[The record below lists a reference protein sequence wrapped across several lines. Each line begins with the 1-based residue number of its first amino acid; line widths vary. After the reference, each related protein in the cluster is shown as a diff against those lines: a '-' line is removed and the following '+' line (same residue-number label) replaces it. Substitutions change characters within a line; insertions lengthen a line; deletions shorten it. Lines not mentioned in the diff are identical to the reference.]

1 MRKIGIIR
9 VEGHHFPNFALLK
22 IAGYYLN
29 KGIPEILLINNY
41 IIMKYGKECKNRG
54 KREKQPAGE

>member
-1 MRKIGIIR
+1 MTTKMRKIGIIR

-41 IIMKYGKECKNRG
+41 II
-54 KREKQPAGE
+54 